1 MKKPRNFHAK
11 KTTKPRFFVGFSF
24 SGCMSADARARSTR
38 RREPAARPARG
49 GSAHGLGL
57 KVFGLFQAS
66 YKIHVCVYIYI
77 YMLYLFMCLYMYIY
91 LYLCLYFY
99 FRIYFCIDT
108 YVCVCV
114 YAIIVCICI
123 YSCSDEGFGF
133 IRFRNHVG

>member
-1 MKKPRNFHAK
+1 
-11 KTTKPRFFVGFSF
+11 
-24 SGCMSADARARSTR
+24 MSADARARSTR

-66 YKIHVCVYIYI
+66 YKIHVCVYI